1 LSFLNEL
8 KRRNVL
14 RVGVAYIVAAWL
26 IIQVAETI
34 FPLFGFGDTPARLV
48 VVILAI
54 AFIPS
59 LIFSWVF
66 EITPEGL
73 KKDADVDRDQSITP
87 VTGKKLDRIILV
99 VLALALGYFAFDK
112 FVLDPTR
119 DAELVE
125 ETVQKARSDALVESY
140 GDKSIA
146 VLPFVNMSSDP
157 EQAYFSDGVTEELLN
172 LLSKIPELRV
182 ISRSSAFSFK
192 GKDIDIPTIATQLNV
207 AYILEGS
214 VRKAGTQVRI
224 TAQLIEARSDTHLW
238 SETYD
243 RNLEN
248 IFEVQDEISTAITG
262 ALMEHLSPQTEVLPQ
277 ITMAINNEAHDAYLR
292 GRYLVVQR
300 TQRTIEGAVGEFE
313 KAITIDPNYA
323 LAHAELAVAYILLAR
338 QNYGDLTYVE
348 AIAKATPHAEQAMV
362 LDPTLAEAHAATA
375 LLLRQQENAEGALGY
390 LKNALRVN
398 PNYSLAHTWM
408 ANIFSE
414 LGRYEEA
421 DVMQKTALSLDPLWK
436 GAINNYTQSLVR
448 RNLLDDAHR
457 ELEKI
462 ASIYPAMYSEL
473 QGRLTGVGGNW
484 ANLVLGYLDAL
495 RIEPTDIW
503 TRTSLIMPFALIG
516 LQQETLTV
524 YGTTS
529 YLPLMMLGRP
539 EDAVAA
545 AETFFTEAPTFR
557 SRFGLGKALAFAG
570 DYNRAR
576 PILEEAWKRSSGRV
590 TLDFFEVF
598 DAAAL
603 ISIRRDA
610 GDEAG
615 VGELLV
621 AIRDNVRRYREAG
634 YTTLWYFSPDYEE
647 GLAAYFAGEHETGLT
662 LIARAVEDGYFM
674 LPNEAIL
681 QTLFDDPGFAPIL
694 EVQKARQARE
704 RNRFLSIV
712 CTDNP
717 YEAVWQPAEGT
728 CERFYTETQH

>member
-1 LSFLNEL
+1 MSFLNEL

-14 RVGVAYIVAAWL
+14 RVATAYIVSSWL
-26 IIQVAETI
+26 LIQVSETI
-34 FPLFGFGDTPARLV
+34 FPLFGYGDTPARLV
-48 VVILAI
+48 VIVLAI

-73 KKDADVDRDQSITP
+73 KRDADVAREQSTTQ

-99 VLALALGYFAFDK
+99 VLALALAYFAFDK
-112 FVLDPTR
+112 FVLDPAR

-125 ETVQKARSDALVESY
+125 ETTLKVRSDALVESF

-146 VLPFVNMSSDP
+146 VLPFVNMSDDAGN
-157 EQAYFSDGVTEELLN
+157 EYFSDGISEELLN
-172 LLSKIPELRV
+172 LLAKIPELRV

-192 GKDIDIPTIATQLNV
+192 GKDIDIPTIAEQLNV
-207 AYILEGS
+207 AHILEGS
-214 VRKAGTQVRI
+214 VRKVGNQVRI

-243 RNLEN
+243 RDLEN
-248 IFEVQDEISTAITG
+248 IFEVQSEISTAITG
-262 ALMEHLSPQTEVLPQ
+262 ALMERLSLQIEVIPQT
-277 ITMAINNEAHDAYLR
+277 TTAISSEAHDAYLR

-300 TQRTIEGAVGEFE
+300 TRRTIEGAVEEFE
-313 KAITIDPNYA
+313 KAVTTDLNYA

-348 AIAKATPHAEQAMV
+348 AIAKATPHAKQAMF
-362 LDPTLAEAHAATA
+362 LGPTLAEAHTATA
-375 LLLRQQENAEGALGY
+375 LLLRFQENIEDALGY
-390 LKNALRVN
+390 LENALRIN

-457 ELEKI
+457 ESEKI
-462 ASIYPAMYSEL
+462 ASVYPAMYSEL
-473 QGRLTGVGGNW
+473 QGRITGVGGNW
-484 ANLVLGYLDAL
+484 ASLVLGYLDAL
-495 RIEPTDIW
+495 RIEPADVW
-503 TRTSLIMPFALIG
+503 TRKSLIMPFALIG
-516 LQQETLTV
+516 LEQEALTI

-529 YLPLMMLGRP
+529 HLPLMMLGRP
-539 EDAVAA
+539 EDAVTA
-545 AETFFTEAPTFR
+545 AEIFLTQAPTFH
-557 SRFGLGKALAFAG
+557 SRFGLGKALAYAG
-570 DYNRAR
+570 DYNHAR
-576 PILEEAWKRSSGRV
+576 PILEEAWKRSSGQV
-590 TLDFFEVF
+590 TLGFFEVF

-621 AIRDNVRRYREAG
+621 AIRNNVRRYREAG

-674 LPNEAIL
+674 LPNGAYL

-694 EVQKARQARE
+694 EVQKVRKARE

-728 CERFYTETQH
+728 CEAFTQKGEN